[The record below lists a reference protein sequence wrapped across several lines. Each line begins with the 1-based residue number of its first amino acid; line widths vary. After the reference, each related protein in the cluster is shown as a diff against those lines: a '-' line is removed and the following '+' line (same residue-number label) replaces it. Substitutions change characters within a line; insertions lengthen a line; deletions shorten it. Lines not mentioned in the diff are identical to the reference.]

1 MSARPGIGQN
11 LAGKDLCPESDSVAL
26 NRTWRGRGSASR
38 PGRVSSVAVE
48 VLHRLSDEGM
58 GDERPAS
65 ELRVSEIEA
74 GIEDRN
80 FDPVPVEVAA
90 RDFARG

>member
-1 MSARPGIGQN
+1 M
-11 LAGKDLCPESDSVAL
+11 
-26 NRTWRGRGSASR
+26 
-38 PGRVSSVAVE
+38 E

-74 GIEDRN
+74 SIEDRN

-90 RDFARG
+90 RDFARGETPRHAQNLCRDLPG